1 MRLKYEPSLD
11 GLRALALLSV
21 MAFHFQR
28 NLMTGGALGVDVFF
42 VLSGYLITK
51 LLTTEHGETGKIN
64 YRSFLIRRF
73 RRLGPALL
81 AMVAFCA
88 VAGPKFWPNP
98 AAMAQDMIPAL
109 TYTTNFWIQAGATES
124 PLSHTWSLS
133 IEEQFYLLWPWIT
146 CWLIKLPRDKAVRIL
161 LSVWVMVTIARCA
174 MAAFLPPNP
183 APYYLI
189 PFHATG
195 LLLGAALAFKPLRT
209 KRGHLAAGVLLALF
223 IGGNATQTFAYT
235 VAIAEIAT
243 VFIIADPPRLLE
255 NSVVR
260 WFGRISYGTYLWHI
274 PLLWLLPDAGSLVL
288 FGISLLAGALSYYL
302 VEPWAASRPVS
313 LPRFVGKRGQLSFDS
328 R

>member
-51 LLTTEHGETGKIN
+51 LLTTEHRETGKLN
-64 YRSFLIRRF
+64 YRSFVIRRF

-81 AMVAFCA
+81 AMMAFCA

-98 AAMAQDMIPAL
+98 ASMAQDMIAAV
-109 TYTTNFWIQAGATES
+109 TYTTNFWIQAGAKES

-146 CWLIKLPRDKAVRIL
+146 CWLIRLPRDKAVRTL

-174 MAAFLPPNP
+174 MTALLPPNP

-195 LLLGAALAFKPLRT
+195 LLLGAALAFRPLRT
-209 KRGHLAAGVLLALF
+209 ERGHLALGVLVALF

-243 VFIIADPPRLLE
+243 VLIIADPPRLLA

-274 PLLWLLPDAGSLVL
+274 PLLWLLPDAGSLIL
-288 FGISLLAGALSYYL
+288 FGISLLAGALSYYF
-302 VEPWAASRPVS
+302 VEPWATSRPLS
-313 LPRFVGKRGQLSFDS
+313 FPRFAMKRRQLSFDS